1 MVDHKEQV
9 VLSQNVDLPDAS
21 SSRQCKGRNATLMP
35 LTVDTECLLVVQE
48 LRHAYEEERKANDRL
63 IEQSDKDRQTID
75 DLEGRSVGS
84 CRA

>member
-1 MVDHKEQV
+1 
-9 VLSQNVDLPDAS
+9 
-21 SSRQCKGRNATLMP
+21 MP
-35 LTVDTECLLVVQE
+35 MTVDTECLLVVQE